1 MVDGRALYWHNAEA
15 AAKGPYMRLT
25 SCVLIVVLA
34 SSGLAVAQ
42 TASDKPAARPK
53 KPTATPD
60 LNFDY
65 TSRFS
70 ADQSQMWQLPDPTG
84 TGLTLRHWGD
94 DGRPAGLTIS
104 RPLN

>member
-1 MVDGRALYWHNAEA
+1 
-15 AAKGPYMRLT
+15 MRLT

-42 TASDKPAARPK
+42 TASDKPVLARPK

-94 DGRPAGLTIS
+94 DGPFPPA
-104 RPLN
+104 

>member
-1 MVDGRALYWHNAEA
+1 MVDGRPLYWHNAEA
-15 AAKGPYMRLT
+15 AAKGLYMRLT

-34 SSGLAVAQ
+34 SSGMAVAQ
-42 TASDKPAARPK
+42 TAYDKPTARPK
-53 KPTATPD
+53 KPAPTPD

-65 TSRFS
+65 TTRFS

-84 TGLTLRHWGD
+84 TGLTVRHWGD
-94 DGRPAGLTIS
+94 DRPAGLTFS